1 MLLKGKGQKSIFF
14 STSLIFVIFWTRL
27 WFGLIDADSEGLDRR
42 LLRQF
47 GVLPWLVAEGLVGFA
62 THWPWQVS
70 SNELPLVPSR
80 RILIYGGGC
89 MANSEA
95 LHILSISSPISDSN
109 KTRLMFLC
117 DHENS
122 QEKLRKKLEKNTSSP
137 VNDFAKLFL
146 VAGEILSQKSE
157 LSRNDEEAID
167 VTRWSTYE
175 MTHCR
180 TRKISSI
187 ADDWP
192 SEN

>member
-1 MLLKGKGQKSIFF
+1 
-14 STSLIFVIFWTRL
+14 
-27 WFGLIDADSEGLDRR
+27 
-42 LLRQF
+42 
-47 GVLPWLVAEGLVGFA
+47 
-62 THWPWQVS
+62 
-70 SNELPLVPSR
+70 
-80 RILIYGGGC
+80 

-167 VTRWSTYE
+167 VTR
-175 MTHCR
+175 
-180 TRKISSI
+180 
-187 ADDWP
+187 
-192 SEN
+192 